1 MFLPSLIKIGEIFIL
16 LIVVPYYLCL
26 FHTYYQLFPISD
38 CKRRIISFLCSQ
50 ILYFQVMQAE
60 EITFNDLPMIVSQ
73 LRDEVMQL
81 KQLLIRQQAETRC
94 SREENR
100 HKPMSAEEAA
110 DYLRMPIGTLY
121 MKLANGSIPATK
133 PGKRYVLYQDELDKW
148 LETSR
153 KNSVPLSPEE
163 QNSSLK
169 NRIGKRKKHTIKL

>member
-1 MFLPSLIKIGEIFIL
+1 
-16 LIVVPYYLCL
+16 
-26 FHTYYQLFPISD
+26 
-38 CKRRIISFLCSQ
+38 
-50 ILYFQVMQAE
+50 
-60 EITFNDLPMIVSQ
+60 
-73 LRDEVMQL
+73 
-81 KQLLIRQQAETRC
+81 
-94 SREENR
+94 
-100 HKPMSAEEAA
+100 MSAEEAA

-169 NRIGKRKKHTIKL
+169 NRNGKRKKHTIKL